1 MNRIYNEIANNHGV
15 SPEEVERE
23 ILFALTEA
31 RKSTSPTA
39 LSFWGETDETA
50 TIEEIINKL
59 VSRIALVV

>member
-1 MNRIYNEIANNHGV
+1 MNRIYNAIANNHSI

-31 RKSTSPTA
+31 RKSTSTTA
-39 LSFWGETDETA
+39 KAFWGETTKNATA
-50 TIEEIINKL
+50 EDIINKL

>member
-1 MNRIYNEIANNHGV
+1 MNRIYNVIANNHCV

-39 LSFWGETDETA
+39 KAFWGETKNATA
-50 TIEEIINKL
+50 EDIINKL